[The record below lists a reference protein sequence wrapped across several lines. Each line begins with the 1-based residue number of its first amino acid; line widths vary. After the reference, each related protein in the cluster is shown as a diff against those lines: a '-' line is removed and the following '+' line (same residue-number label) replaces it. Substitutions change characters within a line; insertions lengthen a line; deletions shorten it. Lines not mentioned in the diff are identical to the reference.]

1 MRPQFF
7 VALPSEVRGFRRRA
21 SADKNT
27 RSPAKPNAKVPHA
40 SAVEMFDAV
49 GCMATANNTE
59 RGAVNGALV
68 GGILGGVIGHNKG
81 RKTAEG
87 AAIGALGG
95 ALLGGAVG
103 NAQDKKSGN
112 K

>member
-1 MRPQFF
+1 MRALDTETDLIMKTKFATF
-7 VALPSEVRGFRRRA
+7 VMAVALVAGS
-21 SADKNT
+21 
-27 RSPAKPNAKVPHA
+27 
-40 SAVEMFDAV
+40 V
-49 GCMATANNTE
+49 GCMAPTNNTE
-59 RGAVNGALV
+59 RGAMNGAVL